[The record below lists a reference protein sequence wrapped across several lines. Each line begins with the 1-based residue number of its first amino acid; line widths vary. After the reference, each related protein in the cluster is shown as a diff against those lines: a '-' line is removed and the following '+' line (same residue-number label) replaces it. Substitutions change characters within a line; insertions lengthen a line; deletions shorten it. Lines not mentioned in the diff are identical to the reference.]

1 MDFKLSRKISAVDD
15 ALISEIFK
23 LADDP
28 SMIPFG
34 GGNPFPALFPKDD
47 VTK

>member
-34 GGNPFPALFPKDD
+34 G
-47 VTK
+47 